1 MDCQWGDLVQEGNI
15 GLMQAAARFD
25 IEREV
30 RFSTYAS
37 WWIRAS
43 IQDYVLRNWSIVR
56 TGTTSAQKSL
66 FFNLRRLRAKIDDT
80 GNNAMTQ
87 EARIFVA
94 NELGVRLEDVELMEG
109 RLSGSDRSL
118 NAPLSEQ
125 EEGGNLEWQD
135 MLVCDQPLQDETVS
149 QSLDGD
155 VRRQWIRDA
164 LSQLSQ
170 REYTII
176 IERRLKDETITLEKL
191 GKKLGISKERVRQIE
206 HQALGKLKDMLI
218 KKAQTDPAH
227 EDMISL

>member
-1 MDCQWGDLVQEGNI
+1 
-15 GLMQAAARFD
+15 
-25 IEREV
+25 
-30 RFSTYAS
+30 
-37 WWIRAS
+37 
-43 IQDYVLRNWSIVR
+43 
-56 TGTTSAQKSL
+56 
-66 FFNLRRLRAKIDDT
+66 
-80 GNNAMTQ
+80 MTQ

-125 EEGGNLEWQD
+125 EGAAIWNGRICWFVTSRCKMKLS
-135 MLVCDQPLQDETVS
+135 S

-176 IERRLKDETITLEKL
+176 IERRLKMKPSRLKNWA
-191 GKKLGISKERVRQIE
+191 KLGISKERVRQIE
-206 HQALGKLKDMLI
+206 HQALGK
-218 KKAQTDPAH
+218 
-227 EDMISL
+227 